1 MCPHTP
7 TELIRRS
14 PNRFGIELHNPMM
27 AREAPRVGDVRET
40 GGGGFGR
47 FTLLAVPI
55 VALSIA
61 GILAAALTPLL
72 VRDHPLLLILLESR
86 NRYLLLVAGKVGVA
100 EFIVVAVIRRFA
112 SDPFF
117 YLLGRWYGDAARG
130 WVARG
135 WGGGAR
141 MAQVVERLFRRV
153 AGITVLLFPGALVCV
168 LAGSTG
174 MSPRRFVTLNLIG
187 SLVTVVGLRLLADV
201 AAGPLDVIVRFNDR
215 NAGWLTVA
223 FVVATVAWVVSRS
236 ASTIGGSLR
245 SPASRRQP
253 RPNGPTQDR
262 GSPAE

>member
-1 MCPHTP
+1 M
-7 TELIRRS
+7 
-14 PNRFGIELHNPMM
+14 
-27 AREAPRVGDVRET
+27 GDVRET
-40 GGGGFGR
+40 GGGFGR
-47 FTLLAVPI
+47 LALLAVPI

-61 GILAAALTPLL
+61 GILAAAFTPLL

-100 EFIVVAVIRRFA
+100 EFVVVAVMRRFA

-117 YLLGRWYGDAARG
+117 YLLGRWYRDVADG
-130 WVARG
+130 WVAKRG
-135 WGGGAR
+135 GVR
-141 MAQVVERLFRRV
+141 LTQVVEALFRRV
-153 AGITVLLFPGALVCV
+153 AGITVLLFPGALVCI

-215 NAGWLTVA
+215 NAGWLTVV
-223 FVVATVAWVVSRS
+223 FVVATVAWVGTR
-236 ASTIGGSLR
+236 
-245 SPASRRQP
+245 SRRQP
-253 RPNGPTQDR
+253 RPNGPTQGG